1 MGTVAI
7 WVSLGACAAYGAW
20 SLAALAMRAA
30 PADHGPLGTSLFT
43 LIWSGLAAGLAA
55 RITAL
60 RFTHRR
66 RAESTAQRGLA
77 EQVPGRIPQQAGS
90 ALREAPRRWQGLLV
104 GGLGLGAVLAIY
116 HGVFGFGVITWGDWN
131 YYLNSGAVRQMFPLP
146 SFWAF
151 SDLGRQNILGLPLAP
166 VEAVMGLAARSGVPY
181 SLIERLFF
189 YFPAVVLSYLGCHI
203 LARKAGSGPVA
214 AAIAAVF
221 FAANPYAEQLIAG
234 GQLTVGMGYALAP
247 WTAWLGLRTWRRPT
261 WRGAVAFGTLVGV
274 QGWFDPREALLA
286 VMSGGVVLVVLLLAR
301 PTLVRAKLAPWP
313 VALGTGA
320 LAITQLP
327 WVLPALLA
335 TRPALPGS
343 FTTVSALRTLSYMT
357 LGDGLTI
364 FHPFWPF
371 FEHPARIAGVVVL
384 WIVVPAVACLAL
396 LIRRTSLAVMG
407 ASAVYLVFADLT
419 SGSNPP
425 FGPVNLWLFSHVP
438 SLDVFRDP
446 SPYFGPAALAVSL
459 LAALTIGV
467 PWEVSRRQQVG
478 KGHDADSAVDQLRI
492 AALVLFPVVILV
504 ASFPALSGLL
514 GDNLKPRSI
523 PGYYLRLASF
533 LRHSGGGSVLW
544 IPDTSRFAVK
554 STVNPSVSAWSL
566 EQLQGVNF
574 PAGIGS
580 PGQWLPHTTLTEQIL
595 HRYGFRY
602 IVVRTDPAPYST
614 LSISYL
620 ATRNAALADFR
631 RLPYRVFGPLEVYRI
646 PQAPAAPFS
655 IAPASEVLSGV
666 PPGAQAGFR
675 GYQLGVSIPGPGG
688 AAARVASLFPTA
700 VSAVTGHPG
709 QSLSVA
715 EPAIPSSVVEVM
727 ASGPVLFG
735 RTLPTVQGIYVGDQ
749 RVSAPVAAP
758 WVRIA
763 TLGERAANRGIV
775 VTVDGLS
782 HYISGSS
789 VSSGR
794 PAVAAV
800 VPNSSDSTI
809 AVRVSILGESLISQK
824 ASADGVTGWGTLS
837 NEFNYNHLPSLAQAG
852 ISVSAQGVC
861 GPGAVALTARED
873 AAGISALLLSAP
885 NKRDVVTAQI
895 RSVSGPPPILRV
907 GEPTLGLIPV
917 GAARSNH
924 AWTPVTFVADGGVS
938 DLQLLLYA
946 SGRGLAVGCVRS
958 ASVLPVT
965 RVAQVRL
972 PVASALAL
980 SSPHPGARAG
990 RVKYADVAAND
1001 LELLGTTTLAH
1012 GLGAWGAVGNGFD
1025 YNHASLRADGISGY
1039 AIASP
1044 SGRVMALTVAIG
1056 AAAVSQD
1063 FVPFAVS
1070 DEYRI
1075 AVTYRATAG
1084 AQLEAQLYPQ
1094 GATAPAVALSFPA
1107 ASGGWETQVM
1117 TTYSSSL
1124 GPSPSAA
1131 SPIDHLTLL
1140 LWPGTTPRARAEIS
1154 SVTLTQQLPKPQLVL
1169 SPASTVGV
1177 SGAPLTDSPR
1187 WRAGVG
1193 RDSFSV
1199 SVPRRPGSRLLVLWQ
1214 SYSPGWVAVGADGR
1228 ALTHVVVNG
1237 WANGFVLSGPSAQGP
1252 IEVTFA
1258 PQRWEALG
1266 LGILALCLLLGLA
1279 TGLALGGRRLWKWH
1293 HADQP
1298 RNS

>member
-20 SLAALAMRAA
+20 SVAALAMRAG

-55 RITAL
+55 RIVGL
-60 RFTHRR
+60 RFKYRR
-66 RAESTAQRGLA
+66 PVESTAQLDLA
-77 EQVPGRIPQQAGS
+77 ERVPGRISQPSGS
-90 ALREAPRRWQGLLV
+90 ASRKAPRRWQGLLV
-104 GGLGLGAVLAIY
+104 GGLGVGAVLAIY
-116 HGVFGFGVITWGDWN
+116 HGIFGFGVITWGDWN
-131 YYLNSGAVRQMFPLP
+131 YFLNSGAVRQMFPLP
-146 SFWAF
+146 SFWTF
-151 SDLGRQNILGLPLAP
+151 SDLGSQNILGLPLAP
-166 VEAVMGLAARSGVPY
+166 VEAVMGLVARLGVPY

-189 YFPAVVLSYLGCHI
+189 YFPAVVLSYLGCHV

-221 FAANPYAEQLIAG
+221 FAANPYAEALLAG

-301 PTLVRAKLAPWP
+301 PTLVRARLAPWP
-313 VALGTGA
+313 VVLGTGA

-335 TRPALPGS
+335 IRPALPGS
-343 FTTVSALRTLSYMT
+343 FASVSALQTFSYMT

-371 FEHPARIAGVVVL
+371 FEHPARIAGVGVL

-396 LIRRTSLAVMG
+396 LTRRTSLAVMG
-407 ASAVYLVFADLT
+407 ASAVYLVFAALT
-419 SGSNPP
+419 SGSSPP
-425 FGPVNLWLFSHVP
+425 FGPLNLWLFSHVP

-459 LAALTIGV
+459 LAALTIRR
-467 PWEVSRRQQVG
+467 PWQAPPRRRVRR
-478 KGHDADSAVDQLRI
+478 GHDADSAVDQLRG
-492 AALVLFPVVILV
+492 AALVLFPVLILV

-523 PGYYLRLASF
+523 PGYYLRLAGF

-554 STVNPSVSAWSL
+554 SSVNPSVSAWNL
-566 EQLQGVNF
+566 GQLQGVNF
-574 PAGIGS
+574 PSGIGS
-580 PGQWLPHTTLTEQIL
+580 PAQWLSHTTLTAQIL

-602 IVVRTDPAPYST
+602 IIVRTDPAPYST
-614 LSISYL
+614 LSISL
-620 ATRNAALADFR
+620 SATRNAALADFKN
-631 RLPYRVFGPLEVYRI
+631 LAYRAFGPLVVYRV

-655 IAPASEVLSGV
+655 MAPANAVLSGV
-666 PPGAQAGFR
+666 PPDSQAGFR
-675 GYQLGVSIPGPGG
+675 GYPLGISTPGPAG
-688 AAARVASLFPTA
+688 AAAGVASLFPTA
-700 VSAVTGHPG
+700 VSAVSGHPG

-715 EPAIPSSVVEVM
+715 EPASPSSVVEVM

-735 RTLPTVQGIYVGDQ
+735 RTLPTVQGIYVGDE

-763 TLGERAANRGIV
+763 ALGVRAANRGIV

-782 HYISGSS
+782 HYISGPS

-794 PAVAAV
+794 PAVVAV
-800 VPNSSDSTI
+800 VPDSSGSTI
-809 AVRVSILGESLISQK
+809 NVRVSTLGDSLISQK
-824 ASADGVTGWGTLS
+824 VSADGVTGWGALG
-837 NEFNYNHLPSLAQAG
+837 NEDNYNHVPTLAQAG

-873 AAGISALLLSAP
+873 AAGISALLLSGP
-885 NKRDVVTAQI
+885 NTGDVVTAQI

-907 GEPTLGLIPV
+907 GEPAVGLIPV

-946 SGRGLAVGCVRS
+946 SGRGAAVGCVRG
-958 ASVLPVT
+958 ARVLPVT

-980 SSPHPGARAG
+980 SPPKPGALEG
-990 RVKYADVAAND
+990 KVSYADVAAND
-1001 LELLGTTTLAH
+1001 LQLLDTTTLAH

-1025 YNHASLRADGISGY
+1025 YNHTSLRADGISGY

-1044 SGRVMALTVAIG
+1044 LGRLMALTVAIG

-1094 GATAPAVALSFPA
+1094 GAAAPAVALSFPA

-1117 TTYSSSL
+1117 TTYASSL

-1131 SPIDHLTLL
+1131 RPIDHLTLL

-1154 SVTLTQQLPKPQLVL
+1154 SVTLSQQVPKPQLVL
-1169 SPASTVGV
+1169 SPAATVGV
-1177 SGAPLTDSPR
+1177 SGASLADSPR

-1199 SVPRRPGSRLLVLWQ
+1199 SVPRRPGTGLLVLWQ
-1214 SYSPGWVAVGADGR
+1214 SYSPGWVAVGAAGR
-1228 ALTHVVVNG
+1228 PLTHVVVNG
-1237 WANGFVLSGPSAQGP
+1237 WANGFVLSGPSAHGP

-1266 LGILALCLLLGLA
+1266 LGILALCLLLGAA
-1279 TGLALGGRRLWKWH
+1279 TGLALGGRRLWKSR
-1293 HADQP
+1293 HAD
-1298 RNS
+1298 